1 MKAIAAG
8 VFRSAA
14 QIIENQGN
22 TPVSPCEVD
31 PDGSV
36 RLCAAA
42 ALAVAGVRL
51 YAGQKS
57 VGLLLE
63 KLVAQPDRNLIRAT
77 FARFRWST
85 EDCDMKMQLNDSLSP
100 AIRRTRIVSL
110 FNNLASAM

>member
-51 YAGQKS
+51 YEGQKS

-77 FARFRWST
+77 FARFGWEYGGLRY
-85 EDCDMKMQLNDSLSP
+85 EDAIERFALSCYSADSYRQS
-100 AIRRTRIVSL
+100 
-110 FNNLASAM
+110 FQ